1 MHPILF
7 EIPIIH
13 FPLRSFGLMVMIGF
27 LVGSHFLTRW
37 GSRGAA
43 DPVKAEVGFSAL
55 PMWILVGIILGARA
69 MYVVV
74 EVLRDGP
81 VGQGFKEDPLS
92 MLFVWEGGLVMYG
105 GAIGGILG
113 AWWATR
119 KHQIPFT
126 HAMDLGVPAAFLG
139 LAFGR
144 IGCLLVGDDFGSVV
158 PEAYASL
165 PFPITIHVPEVL
177 AEGSLFGPENAGKI
191 LWCTQI
197 WMCLN
202 ALMLFLIGRYWFLPR
217 RRFGGQVAA
226 TLLFI
231 YSFGRF
237 GIEHFRG
244 DAIRGVW
251 FDGMLS
257 TSQLISIF
265 VALIT
270 AIYLG
275 LRLTRRQTAEQ
286 IGGFA
291 PGQTLPADQVP
302 DQPSGEN
309 ESR

>member
-7 EIPIIH
+7 EIPGIH
-13 FPLRSFGLMVMIGF
+13 FPLRSFGLMVMVGF

-37 GSRGAA
+37 GTRGAA
-43 DPVKAEVGFSAL
+43 DPEKVVEGFAAL
-55 PMWILVGIILGARA
+55 PMWILVGIIAGARA

-74 EVLRDGP
+74 EVLRGDV
-81 VGQGFKEDPLS
+81 VGQGFVDDPLS
-92 MLFVWEGGLVMYG
+92 MLFVWQGGLVMYG

-113 AWWATR
+113 AWWATS
-119 KHQIPFT
+119 KHKLPFN
-126 HAMDLGVPAAFLG
+126 HAMDMGVTAAFLG

-158 PEAYASL
+158 PEAYENL
-165 PFPITIHVPEVL
+165 PFPITIRVPEVL
-177 AEGSLFGPENAGKI
+177 AEHSLFGQENAGKI

-197 WMCLN
+197 WMSLN
-202 ALMLFLIGRYWFLPR
+202 ALMLFFIGRFWLLPR

-237 GIEHFRG
+237 GIEIFRG

-251 FDGMLS
+251 FDGMVS
-257 TSQLISIF
+257 TSQLISVV
-265 VALIT
+265 VALLT

-275 LRLTRRQTAEQ
+275 LRLKRSQTPEQ

-291 PGQTLPADQVP
+291 PGQSLPD
-302 DQPSGEN
+302 GE
-309 ESR
+309 

>member
-1 MHPILF
+1 MHPIVF
-7 EIPIIH
+7 TIPGLD

-37 GSRGAA
+37 GTRGSA
-43 DPVKAEVGFSAL
+43 DPEKAMIGYSAL
-55 PMWILVGIILGARA
+55 PMWILGGIILGARA

-74 EVLRDGP
+74 EVLRGEA
-81 VGQGFKEDPLS
+81 VGQGFMDDPLS

-113 AWWATR
+113 AWWATH
-119 KHQIPFT
+119 KHKLAFN
-126 HAMDLGVPAAFLG
+126 HAMDLGVPTAFLG

-165 PFPITIHVPEVL
+165 PFPITVHVPEVL
-177 AEGSLFGPENAGKI
+177 PEGSLFGEENAGQI
-191 LWCTQI
+191 LYCTQI
-197 WMCLN
+197 WMSLN
-202 ALMLFLIGRYWFLPR
+202 ALLLFLIGRFWLLPR

-226 TLLFI
+226 TLLFL

-237 GIEHFRG
+237 AIEHFRG

-251 FDGMLS
+251 FDGRLS

-270 AIYLG
+270 GLYLL
-275 LRLTRRQTAEQ
+275 LRLSRRQTPEQ

-291 PGQTLPADQVP
+291 PGQALPDA
-302 DQPSGEN
+302 E
-309 ESR
+309 

>member
-7 EIPIIH
+7 EIPGIH

-37 GSRGAA
+37 GTRGAA
-43 DPVKAEVGFSAL
+43 DPAKAEVGFSAL
-55 PMWILVGIILGARA
+55 PMWILVGIIAGARA

-92 MLFVWEGGLVMYG
+92 VLFVWQGGLVMYG

-119 KHQIPFT
+119 KHQLPFN

-158 PEAYASL
+158 PEAYANL
-165 PFPITIHVPEVL
+165 PFPITVRVPEEL
-177 AEGSLFGPENAGKI
+177 APHSLFGEENQGKL

-197 WMCLN
+197 WMSLN
-202 ALMLFLIGRYWFLPR
+202 ALMLFLVGRYWLLPR

-251 FDGMLS
+251 FDGLLS
-257 TSQLISIF
+257 TSQLISIV
-265 VALIT
+265 VAILT

-275 LRLTRRQTAEQ
+275 MRLSRRQSAEQ

-291 PGQTLPADQVP
+291 PGQTMPAVDAP
-302 DQPSGEN
+302 DPAETDA
-309 ESR
+309 E

>member
-7 EIPIIH
+7 EIPGIH
-13 FPLRSFGLMVMIGF
+13 FPLRSFGLMVMVGF

-37 GSRGAA
+37 GTRGSA
-43 DPVKAEVGFSAL
+43 DPEKVAEGFAAL
-55 PMWILVGIILGARA
+55 PMWILVGIIAGARA

-74 EVLRDGP
+74 EVLRGDV
-81 VGQGFKEDPLS
+81 VGQGFVDDPLS
-92 MLFVWEGGLVMYG
+92 MFFVWQGGLVMYG

-113 AWWATR
+113 AWWATS
-119 KHQIPFT
+119 KHKLPFN
-126 HAMDLGVPAAFLG
+126 HAMDLGVTAAFLG

-158 PEAYASL
+158 PEAYENL
-165 PFPITIHVPEVL
+165 PFPITVHVPEVL
-177 AEGSLFGPENAGKI
+177 ADHSLFGQENAGKI

-197 WMCLN
+197 WMSLN
-202 ALMLFLIGRYWFLPR
+202 ALMLFLIGRFWLLPR

-237 GIEHFRG
+237 GIEIFRG

-251 FDGMLS
+251 FDGMVS
-257 TSQLISIF
+257 TSQLISVV
-265 VALIT
+265 VALLT

-275 LRLTRRQTAEQ
+275 LRLKRRQTPEQ

-291 PGQTLPADQVP
+291 PGQSLRD
-302 DQPSGEN
+302 GE
-309 ESR
+309 

>member
-7 EIPIIH
+7 EIPGIH

-37 GSRGAA
+37 GTRGAA
-43 DPVKAEVGFSAL
+43 NPEKVADGFSAL

-74 EVLRDGP
+74 EVLRNDV
-81 VGQGFKEDPLS
+81 VGQGFKDDPLS
-92 MLFVWEGGLVMYG
+92 MFFVWQGGLVMYG

-113 AWWATR
+113 ALWATQ
-119 KHQIPFT
+119 KHNLPFKHT
-126 HAMDLGVPAAFLG
+126 MDLGVTTAFLG

-158 PEAYASL
+158 PEAYAGL
-165 PFPITIHVPEVL
+165 PFPITLHVPEVL

-191 LWCTQI
+191 LYCTQI
-197 WMCLN
+197 WMSLN
-202 ALMLFLIGRYWFLPR
+202 ALMLFLIGRFWLLPR
-217 RRFGGQVAA
+217 RRYGGQVAA
-226 TLLFI
+226 TLLFL

-237 GIEHFRG
+237 AIEYFRG

-251 FDGMLS
+251 FEGMLS
-257 TSQLISIF
+257 TSQLISIV

-270 AIYLG
+270 GTYLV
-275 LRLTRRQTAEQ
+275 LRLSRRQTSEQ

-291 PGQTLPADQVP
+291 PGQALPDA
-302 DQPSGEN
+302 E
-309 ESR
+309 

>member
-1 MHPILF
+1 MLPMHPILF
-7 EIPIIH
+7 EIPGIN

-37 GSRGAA
+37 GARGAA
-43 DPVKAEVGFSAL
+43 NPETVVEGYAAL
-55 PMWILVGIILGARA
+55 PMWILVGIIAGARA

-74 EVLRDGP
+74 EVLRGDA
-81 VGQGFKEDPLS
+81 VGQKFMDDPMS

-113 AWWATR
+113 AWWCTN
-119 KHQIPFT
+119 KHKLAFS
-126 HAMDLGVPAAFLG
+126 HAMDLGVTAAFLG

-158 PEAYASL
+158 PEAQAGL

-177 AEGSLFGPENAGKI
+177 AEHSLFGEENAGKV

-197 WMCLN
+197 WMSLN
-202 ALMLFLIGRYWFLPR
+202 ALMLFFIGRFWLLPR

-237 GIEHFRG
+237 AIEIFRG

-251 FDGMLS
+251 FDGMVS
-257 TSQLISIF
+257 TSQLISIV

-270 AIYLG
+270 GAYL
-275 LRLTRRQTAEQ
+275 LMRLSRRQTPEQ

-291 PGQTLPADQVP
+291 PGQTIPESDTEP
-302 DQPSGEN
+302 DAE
-309 ESR
+309 